1 MQEIPKKVGEIIS
14 PVYLVGGSVR
24 DTILNREVNDWD
36 FCTSRTPDEIEIAFR
51 NTGRK
56 VWTAGKKFGT
66 IASKV
71 QLEDGSFVK
80 VEVTTFRTEEY
91 LEGSRKPQV
100 VFTQHLEGDL
110 SRRDFTI
117 NAIAMRGSKFIDP
130 FGGISDIE
138 AGIIKAVGNPRQRF
152 KEDPLRLMRAARF
165 ASQLGFAI
173 EDNTFEKMIERSHSI
188 LSISKERVMDEMNKI
203 LLSPNPRVGLE
214 VLMRTGIMNF
224 VIPELSLQYNYN
236 QNSCYHALNLWEH
249 TIRVVEGVPQDL
261 VLRWSALLHDIGKPF
276 VRRENSK
283 TGYSNYV
290 KHDILGADIVDKLAV
305 HLKWSKDMREAVRE
319 IVLQHG
325 IESSPIK
332 AADNAAK
339 GK

>member
-1 MQEIPKKVGEIIS
+1 MQEIPKKVSEIIS

-36 FCTSRTPDEIEIAFR
+36 FCTPKTPDEIELAFR

-71 QLEDGSFVK
+71 QLDDGVFTK
-80 VEVTTFRTEEY
+80 VEITTFRTEVY
-91 LEGSRKPQV
+91 TEGSRKPQV
-100 VFTQHLEGDL
+100 QFAEHLEADL

-117 NAIAMRGSKFIDP
+117 NAIAMRNGKLIDP

-138 AGIIKAVGNPRQRF
+138 EGIIKAVGNPRQRF

-165 ASQLGFAI
+165 ASQLGFVI
-173 EDNTFEKMIERSHSI
+173 EGNTFEKMIERSHSI
-188 LSISKERVMDEMNKI
+188 LTISKERVMDEMNKI
-203 LLSPNPRVGLE
+203 LLSKNPRVGLE
-214 VLMRTGIMNF
+214 ILMRTGIMRF
-224 VIPELSLQYNYN
+224 VIPELSLQYKYN
-236 QNSCYHALNLWEH
+236 QNSCYHALDLWEH
-249 TIRVVEGVPQDL
+249 TIRVVEEVPQDL

-276 VRRENSK
+276 TRTENVK
-283 TGYSNYV
+283 TGYSNYI

-305 HLKWSKDMREAVRE
+305 HLKWSK
-319 IVLQHG
+319 
-325 IESSPIK
+325 
-332 AADNAAK
+332 
-339 GK
+339 

>member
-1 MQEIPKKVGEIIS
+1 MKEVPKRVSEIIS

-24 DTILNREVNDWD
+24 DSILNREVNDWD
-36 FCTSRTPDEIEIAFR
+36 FCTPRTPDEIENAFR

-56 VWTAGKKFGT
+56 VWTSGKKFGT

-71 QLEDGSFVK
+71 RLEDGTYVK

-91 LEGSRKPQV
+91 TEGSRKPSV
-100 VFTQHLEGDL
+100 VFTEHLEADL
-110 SRRDFTI
+110 GRRDFTI
-117 NAIAMRGSKFIDP
+117 NAIAIRDGRIIDP
-130 FGGISDIE
+130 FGGVSDID

-165 ASQLGFAI
+165 ASQLGFVI
-173 EDNTFEKMIERSHSI
+173 EGNTFIKMVERNHSI
-188 LSISKERVMDEMNKI
+188 LNISKERIMDEFDKI

-224 VIPELSLQYNYN
+224 VIPELSLQFNYN

-249 TIRVVEGVPQDL
+249 TIRVIEGVPNDIT
-261 VLRWSALLHDIGKPF
+261 LRWAALLHDIAKPF
-276 VRRENSK
+276 TRTENPK
-283 TGYSNYV
+283 TGYSNYI
-290 KHDILGADIVDKLAV
+290 KHDMLGADMVERIAI
-305 HLKWSKDMREAVRE
+305 HLKWSSERRNAVRE
-319 IVLQHG
+319 IVLNHL
-325 IESSPIK
+325 IDESPLK

-339 GK
+339 DR